1 METPLA
7 YIPID
12 RRHAMAGGHDLP
24 ARAEGTALFADIS
37 GFTPLTEMLARTL
50 GPRRGAEELTV
61 YLNHVYDALIAELHR
76 YGGSVIGFSGDAITC
91 WFDADDGL
99 RATATG
105 LAMQHVMARFAQLE
119 IVGGG
124 SVALAMKAAI
134 AVGPVRRFVVGDPN
148 VTLVDVMAGQTLD
161 RLAAAEHA
169 AQRGEVIL
177 DAASAL
183 ALGDWVEIAAWRSDA
198 ETGERFAV
206 VAGLRVDVPE
216 MPWPPLAADAL
227 PGEQTRPWLL
237 PAVYQR
243 LRAGQGEF
251 LAELRPAVAL
261 FLRFTGIDY
270 DRDPDAPEKL
280 DSFIRQVLHILTQ
293 VDGSL
298 IQLTVGDKGSYLY
311 AVFGAPTAHEDDVDR
326 AATAALALQEIPG
339 QLDFLEPVQ
348 IGITHG
354 RMRVGAYG
362 GVDRRTYGVLGDAT
376 NLAARLMQAAP
387 PGTIL
392 VSDEAQQRA
401 GRTFQWEKLPAIRVK
416 GKSEPVA
423 LNRLVGLRAETGARL
438 LEPHY
443 TLPMVG
449 RASELALVEQKL
461 DQVLRRQGQIVAIT
475 AEAGMGKSR
484 LAAEVIQL
492 ALRRSLSVYAGEA
505 QAYGT
510 RASYLAWQNVWR
522 GLFGLDPEDSTDE
535 QVARVAARLQ
545 QLGPTLLP
553 RLPLL
558 GQVLNLPIPDND
570 LTASLD
576 ARLRKTAREDLLAEV
591 LHAQAQT
598 RPLLLVLD
606 DCHWLDP
613 MSSDLLTV
621 LGRAAA
627 NLPVLILLLYRPLD
641 ASAQLR
647 VAQLPHFTE
656 ITLVEF
662 TPAEAQRL
670 IELKLARQFGPE
682 TPVPPEL
689 VAGITA
695 RAGGNPF
702 FIDELVN
709 YLHDQ
714 GIRPAGSSQLA
725 SFDLPASLHS
735 LILSRIDRLNEN
747 QKAVIKV
754 ASVIGRLFHAA
765 VLLGVYPHLG
775 DASAVHHNLE
785 VLSDLELTPL
795 DTPDP
800 ELVYIFK
807 HVVTQEVAYE
817 SLLYRTR
824 ARLHD
829 QIGLY
834 LERQAADHPGQTVH
848 LLAFHFDRSDN
859 EDKKRE
865 YLVKAGAASQ
875 ADYANATAIDYYLRA
890 LPLLSGIELVVVL
903 RQLGQVY
910 EIMGDWEQAE
920 VRYRQALE
928 LATTLNDTDQLAW
941 CETALSE
948 LYRKR
953 GQYDLA
959 TSWLQRARRGF
970 TAVGD
975 QDGVAKTLICAGT
988 LASQQ
993 GAYDQARDLYQES
1006 LAIRR
1011 ALDDSRSMA
1020 NVLNNLGV
1028 VARRQGD
1035 LAGARSYQEESLA
1048 LRRALNDRWAI
1059 AMSLNNLGNV
1069 ALDQG
1074 ELAEARQRLEEA
1086 VAMQREI
1093 GDKWAIGN
1101 ALNNLGNVARRQGDA
1116 IVARAAY
1123 RESLAIYRDLHE
1135 KWALSYLFEDIGW
1148 LLAELG
1154 QAQEAL
1160 QLVGAA
1166 TTLRSEIGAPLT
1178 PREAADLY
1186 DALAPARL
1194 GLSEPAQAAAA
1205 QAGAALSLTD
1215 ALLLAASSLGS

>member
-1 METPLA
+1 
-7 YIPID
+7 
-12 RRHAMAGGHDLP
+12 MAAGRELSE
-24 ARAEGTALFADIS
+24 RATGATLFADIS

-61 YLNHVYDALIAELHR
+61 YLNEVYDALIAELHR
-76 YGGSVIGFSGDAITC
+76 FGGSVVGFSGDAITC

-99 RATATG
+99 RATATA
-105 LAMQHVMARFAQLE
+105 LAMQQVMGRFANLE
-119 IVGGG
+119 VVGGN
-124 SVALAMKAAI
+124 SVSLAMKAVV
-134 AVGPVRRFVVGDPN
+134 AVGAVRRFVVGDPE
-148 VTLVDVMAGQTLD
+148 VTLVDVMAGQTLE

-169 AQRGEVIL
+169 AERGEVVL
-177 DAASAL
+177 DEPSAR
-183 ALGDWVEIAAWRSDA
+183 AMGDQVMIAAWRTDADTGGRFAIVTGLHVAVA
-198 ETGERFAV
+198 ET
-206 VAGLRVDVPE
+206 
-216 MPWPPLAADAL
+216 PWPPLAPDAL
-227 PGEQTRPWLL
+227 SAEQTRPWLL
-237 PAVYQR
+237 RSVYQR
-243 LRAGQGEF
+243 LQAGQGEF

-270 DRDPDAPEKL
+270 DQDPDAPAKL
-280 DSFIRQVLHILTQ
+280 DEFIRQVLRVLAQ

-326 AATAALALQEIPG
+326 AATAALALQEIPARF
-339 QLDFLEPVQ
+339 DFLGPVQ

-387 PGTIL
+387 PGVIL
-392 VSDEAQQRA
+392 ASDEAEQRA
-401 GRTFQWEKLPAIRVK
+401 GHAFQWEKLPAIRVK
-416 GKSEPVA
+416 GKREPVA
-423 LNRLVGLRAETGARL
+423 LNRLVGLRATAAARL

-443 TLPMVG
+443 ALPMVG
-449 RASELALVEQKL
+449 RTAELVLVEQKL
-461 DQVLRRQGQIVAIT
+461 DQVLQGQGQIVAIT

-484 LAAEVIQL
+484 LAAEVIQR
-492 ALRRSLSVYAGEA
+492 ALLRSVIVYAGEA
-505 QAYGT
+505 QSFGT
-510 RASYLAWQNVWR
+510 HTSYLAWQNIWR
-522 GLFGLDPEDSTDE
+522 GLFGLNAEDTTAQQIA
-535 QVARVAARLQ
+535 QVEAHVQ
-545 QLGPTLLP
+545 QLNPTLLP

-558 GQVLNLPIPDND
+558 GGVLNLSIPEND

-576 ARLRKTAREDLLAEV
+576 ARLRKTAREGLLVEI
-591 LHAQAQT
+591 LRAQAHT
-598 RPLLLVLD
+598 RPLMLILD

-621 LGRAAA
+621 LGRAVA

-641 ASAQLR
+641 ASNQLR
-647 VAQLPHFTE
+647 VTKLPHCTE
-656 ITLVEF
+656 ITLPEF
-662 TPAEAQRL
+662 TTAEAERL
-670 IELKLARQFGPE
+670 IELKLGRLFGPQA
-682 TPVPPEL
+682 PVPPDL

-714 GIRPAGSSQLA
+714 GIRPADSGHLA
-725 SFDLPASLHS
+725 NFDLPASLHS
-735 LILSRIDRLNEN
+735 LILSRIDRLSEN

-775 DASAVHHNLE
+775 DASAVQHNLE

-829 QIGLY
+829 QIGRY
-834 LERQAADHPGQTVH
+834 LERQAAGHPRQTVH

-859 EDKKRE
+859 ENKRRE
-865 YLVKAGAASQ
+865 YLVKAGEAAQ
-875 ADYANATAIDYYLRA
+875 ADYANATAVDYYLRA
-890 LPLLSGIELVVVL
+890 LPLLTGIDQVVIL

-910 EIMGDWEQAE
+910 ELTGDWEQAE
-920 VRYRQALE
+920 VRYQHALA
-928 LATTLNDTDQLAW
+928 LATSLNDVDQIAW

-959 TSWLQRARRGF
+959 TSWLQRARSGF
-970 TAVGD
+970 TTAGD
-975 QDGVAKTLICAGT
+975 RDGVAKTLICAGT

-993 GAYDQARDLYQES
+993 GAYDRARDLYTQS

-1011 ALDDSRSMA
+1011 ELDDQRSIA

-1035 LAGARSYQEESLA
+1035 LDGARTFQEESLA
-1048 LRRALNDRWAI
+1048 LRRTLNDRWAI

-1074 ELAEARQRLEEA
+1074 ELAEARRRLEEA
-1086 VAMQREI
+1086 VTMQREI
-1093 GDKWAIGN
+1093 GDKWATGN
-1101 ALNNLGNVARRQGDA
+1101 ALNNLGNVARRQGDVA
-1116 IVARAAY
+1116 VARAAY
-1123 RESLAIYRDLHE
+1123 RESLAIYGDLRE

-1148 LLAELG
+1148 LLAQLG

-1166 TTLRSEIGAPLT
+1166 ATLRAEIGAPLT
-1178 PREAADLY
+1178 STEAAALD
-1186 DALAPARL
+1186 DALAPARRV
-1194 GLSEPAQAAAA
+1194 LSEPAQVAAI
-1205 QAGAALSLTD
+1205 QTGAALSLPET
-1215 ALLLAASSLGS
+1215 LLLATNLLGN

>member
-1 METPLA
+1 METPLS
-7 YIPID
+7 YIPTD
-12 RRHAMAGGHDLP
+12 RRHAMAVGHDLP
-24 ARAEGTALFADIS
+24 ERTEGAGLFADIS
-37 GFTPLTEMLARTL
+37 GFTPLTEMLARVL

-61 YLNHVYDALIAELHR
+61 YLNQVYDALIAELHR
-76 YGGSVIGFSGDAITC
+76 YGGSVLGFSGDAITC
-91 WFDADDGL
+91 WFDADDG
-99 RATATG
+99 RRAVATA
-105 LAMQHVMARFAQLE
+105 LAMQHVMGRFSHLE
-119 IVGGG
+119 ITGGG

-134 AVGPVRRFVVGDPN
+134 AVGPVRRFVVGDPS

-169 AQRGEVIL
+169 AERGEVIL
-177 DAASAL
+177 DEASAL
-183 ALGDWVEIAAWRSDA
+183 ALGDQVAIAMW
-198 ETGERFAV
+198 
-206 VAGLRVDVPE
+206 RVDVATGDRFAIVADLRVTVPE
-216 MPWPPLAADAL
+216 TPWPPLAAEALSDA
-227 PGEQTRPWLL
+227 QIRPWLL

-243 LRAGQGEF
+243 LQANQGEF

-270 DRDPDAPEKL
+270 DGDADAPAKL
-280 DSFIRQVLHILTQ
+280 NRFIQQVLHVLAQ

-311 AVFGAPTAHEDDVDR
+311 AVFGAPIAHEDDVDR

-339 QLDFLEPVQ
+339 RLAFLEPVQ
-348 IGITHG
+348 IGITLG

-392 VSDEAQQRA
+392 VSDEAQPRA
-401 GRTFQWEKLPAIRVK
+401 SRTLQWEKLPAIRVK
-416 GKSEPVA
+416 GKSEPIA
-423 LNRLVGLRAETGARL
+423 IHRLVGLRTETGARL

-449 RASELALVEQKL
+449 RTQELARVRQQMERVQ
-461 DQVLRRQGQIVAIT
+461 QGQGQIVAIT

-492 ALRRSLSVYAGEA
+492 ALRQPLTVVAGEA
-505 QAYGT
+505 QSYGT
-510 RASYLAWQNVWR
+510 RTSYLAWQNIWR
-522 GLFGLDPEDSTDE
+522 GLFGLDAAESAVQQIA
-535 QVARVAARLQ
+535 QVEAWLQ
-545 QLGPTLLP
+545 ELNPALLP

-558 GQVLNLPIPDND
+558 GRVLNLPIPEND
-570 LTASLD
+570 LTTSLD
-576 ARLRKTAREDLLAEV
+576 AKLRKTAREGLLLDV
-591 LHAQAQT
+591 LRARAQAE
-598 RPLLLVLD
+598 PLMLVLD

-621 LGRAAA
+621 LGRAVA

-656 ITLVEF
+656 ITLTEF
-662 TPAEAQRL
+662 TPAEAERL
-670 IELKLARQFGPE
+670 IALKLGRLFGPA

-714 GIRPAGSSQLA
+714 GIRPADSSQLT
-725 SFDLPASLHS
+725 SFDLPTSLHS

-775 DASAVHHNLE
+775 DAVAVNRNLA

-834 LERQAADHPGQTVH
+834 LERQAAGNPGQAVH

-865 YLVKAGAASQ
+865 YLVKAGQAAQ
-875 ADYANATAIDYYLRA
+875 ADYANATAVDYYLRA
-890 LPLLSGIELVVVL
+890 LPLLSGIEHVVIL
-903 RQLGQVY
+903 RQLGQVH

-920 VRYRQALE
+920 ARYQQALAQVID
-928 LATTLNDTDQLAW
+928 LHDIDQLAW
-941 CETALSE
+941 CETALAE

-959 TSWLQRARRGF
+959 TSWLQRARTGF
-970 TAVGD
+970 TSAGN

-993 GAYDQARDLYQES
+993 GAYDQARDLYQQS
-1006 LAIRR
+1006 LVIRQ
-1011 ALDDSRSMA
+1011 ALDDPRSIA

-1069 ALDQG
+1069 ALDQA

-1101 ALNNLGNVARRQGDA
+1101 ALNNLGNVARSQGDVA
-1116 IVARAAY
+1116 VARAAY
-1123 RESLAIYRDLHE
+1123 QESLAIYGDLYE

-1148 LLAELG
+1148 LLAQLG

-1166 TTLRSEIGAPLT
+1166 SALRAEIRAPLT
-1178 PREAADLY
+1178 STEAAALD
-1186 DALAPARL
+1186 DALAPARRV
-1194 GLSEPAQAAAA
+1194 LSEPAQAAAT
-1205 QAGAALSLTD
+1205 QSGAALSLTE
-1215 ALLLAASSLGS
+1215 AILLATAALAN